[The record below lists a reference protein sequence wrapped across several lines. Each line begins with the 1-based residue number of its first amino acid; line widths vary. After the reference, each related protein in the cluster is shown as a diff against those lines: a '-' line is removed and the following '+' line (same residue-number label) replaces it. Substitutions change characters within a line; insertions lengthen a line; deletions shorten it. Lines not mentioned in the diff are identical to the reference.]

1 MQAFDV
7 VGIDGSDIAADAVRW
22 AAADAALHRAALR
35 LVCVVAGGADDAD
48 DGMPTSPNVL
58 GVIENERRRWLSQA
72 AELAATVA
80 GDVAITQEL
89 RHGKP
94 AAVLVEESAGARRVV
109 VGTRGLGDA
118 TGVKRALGSTAE
130 TVAMLAQCPV
140 VVVPASRT
148 DPGVARTRPVV
159 VGVDGSA
166 VSERALEV
174 AFEEASVRRVPLVA
188 LHVWS
193 DTAIDEWF
201 ALDAERDWDAIE
213 AREGMLLA
221 ERLAG
226 WQEQYPD
233 VQVQRVVERDRPVRF
248 LALHGA
254 DAQLIVV
261 GSRGRGGLTG
271 MLLGSTSRALVHSA
285 PCPVLVVRAG

>member
-7 VGIDGSDIAADAVRW
+7 VGIDGSDVAADAVRW

-35 LVCVVAGGADDAD
+35 LVCVVAGGADDAG

-58 GVIENERRRWLSQA
+58 DVIVNQRRRWLSQA

-140 VVVPASRT
+140 VVVPAART

-166 VSERALEV
+166 VSERALEA

-213 AREGMLLA
+213 AREGRVLA

-226 WQEQYPD
+226 WQERYPD
-233 VQVQRVVERDRPVRF
+233 VRVQRVVERDRPVRF

>member
-7 VGIDGSDIAADAVRW
+7 VGIDGSDVAVDAVRW

-35 LVCVVAGGADDAD
+35 LVCVVAGGADDAGD
-48 DGMPTSPNVL
+48 RMPTSPNVL
-58 GVIENERRRWLSQA
+58 DVIENERRRWLSQA
-72 AELAATVA
+72 AETAATVS
-80 GDVAITQEL
+80 DVAITQEL
-89 RHGKP
+89 RRGRP

-140 VVVPASRT
+140 VVVPAPRT
-148 DPGVARTRPVV
+148 DPDVARTRPVV

-166 VSERALEV
+166 VSERALEA

>member
-1 MQAFDV
+1 MREFDV
-7 VGIDGSDIAADAVRW
+7 VGIDGSDVATEAVRW

-35 LVCVVAGGADDAD
+35 LVCVVAGGT
-48 DGMPTSPNVL
+48 DGAGDELPMSPSVL
-58 GVIENERRRWLSQA
+58 EVIENERRRWLSQA
-72 AELAATVA
+72 AELATAVA
-80 GDVAITQEL
+80 GDVSITQEL

-94 AAVLVEESAGARRVV
+94 AAVLVGESAGARRVV

-140 VVVPASRT
+140 VVVPAARP
-148 DPGVARTRPVV
+148 DPDAARTRPVI
-159 VGVDGSA
+159 VGIDGSS
-166 VSERALEV
+166 VSEHALGV

-201 ALDAERDWDAIE
+201 ALDAARDWDAIE
-213 AREGMLLA
+213 AEAGLLLA

-233 VQVQRVVERDRPVRF
+233 VQVRRVVERDRPVRF
-248 LALHGA
+248 LALHGT